1 MASSTAPNSSNL
13 TPSPLRPPES
23 VALRQC
29 PDQVDGR
36 KAFITRQITVEYCEN
51 LQKEGFH
58 ACGGCVHAQPA
69 TVARSRAALDS
80 LLGQT
85 QTAEAGAWQSS
96 DDPYG
101 LALSAA
107 RTWADLEEAYCL
119 VFRAFTAEGLPETG
133 PAKLR
138 LDCFNRQA
146 SARTFLIRYRNKLAG
161 VLTVLPD
168 SPLGLPADEL
178 YHTELKALRE
188 SGRRL
193 CGFSSLAV
201 EADDHRLARAVRL
214 HLFRAA
220 WHYACQVLN
229 ASDICTLVPARHEM
243 YYRKMFMFERLGE
256 RRIYALG
263 GQRSQAVGVRLNLDL
278 APQYFK
284 ATYDQREGAH
294 NLYRFFVKQ
303 DAEELSAFVKK
314 LKNIEIAGQIGGFGY
329 PALPVFRF
337 KIRASGRV
345 PQEKP

>member
-1 MASSTAPNSSNL
+1 MASSTASNSSNL

-138 LDCFNRQA
+138 
-146 SARTFLIRYRNKLAG
+146 
-161 VLTVLPD
+161 PD